1 MAGGIGIP
9 TIKWYG
15 KEGEYNILVMN
26 LLGPSLEDLFT
37 FCGRRFSLKTILLLA
52 DQMLNRIEYVHSKT
66 IVHRLVC
73 QVLSSFKLNFVS
85 HSERLFRFYLTR
97 KTFQTKKNETFLNI
111 KQGHQARQLPD
122 GGGQEGKSGLHN

>member
-66 IVHRLVC
+66 IVHRLVF

-97 KTFQTKKNETFLNI
+97 KTFQTKKNEKLLNI
-111 KQGHQARQLPD
+111 KQGHQT
-122 GGGQEGKSGLHN
+122 

>member
-66 IVHRLVC
+66 IVHRLVF

-97 KTFQTKKNETFLNI
+97 KTFQTKKNIIFIQLETGTSSQTKIFFNIFLFKI
-111 KQGHQARQLPD
+111 IV
-122 GGGQEGKSGLHN
+122 

>member
-1 MAGGIGIP
+1 MDLRIGGKFRLGKKIGSGSFGEIYIGKNAQTGEDVAIKMELANTRCPQLHIEVKGYKAMAGGIGIP
-9 TIKWYG
+9 SIKWYG

-66 IVHRLVC
+66 IVHR
-73 QVLSSFKLNFVS
+73 
-85 HSERLFRFYLTR
+85 
-97 KTFQTKKNETFLNI
+97 
-111 KQGHQARQLPD
+111 
-122 GGGQEGKSGLHN
+122 